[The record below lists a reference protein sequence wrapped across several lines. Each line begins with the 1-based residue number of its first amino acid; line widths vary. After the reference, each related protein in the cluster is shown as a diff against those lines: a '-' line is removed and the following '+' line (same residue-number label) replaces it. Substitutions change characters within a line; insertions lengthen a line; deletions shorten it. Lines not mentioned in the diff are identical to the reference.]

1 MTSLRVNATTLSG
14 ELPVV
19 STPAS
24 LLQLQISVLG
34 ATAASPVLLCP
45 AVLAA
50 AFCSFSPATLSL
62 GAFGTPDGVNAVLGG
77 LSVSMPQGQSR
88 ANITLQ
94 LEYKDSV
101 NPNPLTVEVPLAAI
115 RGYAG
120 VTQTKALALSGK
132 VGKPLAVPI
141 ADYFHSDNGPAS
153 VTYALVGGEAWLA
166 VQSGFIAGTPPQ
178 PTLMSFVVDA
188 SDKFTRVLCNGTVN
202 VTWPLSPTAT
212 VPVVSRWRIPSSTQ
226 LDVQLPR
233 GLIVDPE
240 NGTISFTLQQFTGS
254 STLQPLPQFLSFDA
268 SNLHIGGTPQSSD
281 VGMYALVL
289 IGTSQWGPWS
299 GNATVLLT
307 IVVDQSWSDFLAWVY
322 SIAGYC
328 ASGFAV
334 VTWALVYR
342 AFLMNIYLF
351 RKRLRPAPPDTLCVT
366 GCYTLQ
372 HVAPSPARGAKTI
385 RDMDDGD
392 SCNSNP
398 ILAED
403 VKAVKVTWVEKPG
416 SSPGASSTFLPRS
429 AYLAMHQRLSHVKVK
444 TDALVGVPWMR
455 ITPARDKTVEL
466 VLDIPALQ
474 QLVEAGKVLTE
485 DEYYVEV
492 LSTGRWYSGTILE
505 AFTFRVSDLFYYS
518 AVLVPEQV
526 DAPPSVRDVS
536 CEVTTMKCRLEE
548 SESMSKALTAQ
559 IERQRRL
566 MDQLNEKMDK
576 ALPAAGHK
584 PKSKQQERSEKDS
597 DCTNQADPTALYKA
611 DPTAGSSSTAQPHV
625 PAAPTGTGASIE
637 LDELI
642 ASLEAGVPPVPQ
654 VEL

>member
-1 MTSLRVNATTLSG
+1 MFAATFVNGSELPPFLTSSTGTAGTGEATMTVFGTVPEGYADFTIVALASTGGKNYSSDPVAVTRPLLTVSANVSIVTSGGGGDSGSNSKESSSRALHPLVIGVRYGAATQVIAAVETGAVAVADFCSSLSLALSNSAHPPGAGDGEHPRDSSMTLPPWISVTLSSTTSAVISISPTSDVPLGTSFVLYAWATDGLVYPGFNLTIVTMTSLRVNATTLSG

-240 NGTISFTLQQFTGS
+240 NGTISFTLQQFAGS

-328 ASGFAV
+328 AS
-334 VTWALVYR
+334 
-342 AFLMNIYLF
+342 
-351 RKRLRPAPPDTLCVT
+351 D
-366 GCYTLQ
+366 
-372 HVAPSPARGAKTI
+372 
-385 RDMDDGD
+385 RDM
-392 SCNSNP
+392 
-398 ILAED
+398 
-403 VKAVKVTWVEKPG
+403 
-416 SSPGASSTFLPRS
+416 GA
-429 AYLAMHQRLSHVKVK
+429 
-444 TDALVGVPWMR
+444 GVPSL
-455 ITPARDKTVEL
+455 P
-466 VLDIPALQ
+466 
-474 QLVEAGKVLTE
+474 
-485 DEYYVEV
+485 DEH
-492 LSTGRWYSGTILE
+492 
-505 AFTFRVSDLFYYS
+505 
-518 AVLVPEQV
+518 VLVPQATE
-526 DAPPSVRDVS
+526 ARATRHAVRHGVLHAAARRAFALS
-536 CEVTTMKCRLEE
+536 G
-548 SESMSKALTAQ
+548 SEDNP
-559 IERQRRL
+559 RHGRRRFV
-566 MDQLNEKMDK
+566 
-576 ALPAAGHK
+576 
-584 PKSKQQERSEKDS
+584 QQ
-597 DCTNQADPTALYKA
+597 
-611 DPTAGSSSTAQPHV
+611 QPH
-625 PAAPTGTGASIE
+625 PCRGREGCE
-637 LDELI
+637 GDL
-642 ASLEAGVPPVPQ
+642 G
-654 VEL
+654 